1 MEATRAASCRPPLL
15 AVRIIDQPFEMCAIR
30 TGRRSTVPAPER
42 FYRDRQCCPTGAR
55 LRLDLNSVIGR
66 ARTVWLAATLA
77 GASAPALLKFTET
90 PKVQKYAILIGR
102 LTRDFFA
109 EGRRLGDCTSTF
121 ERFIC
126 RTAGP
131 NPRGISRDARSPA
144 HRAAGPVPVRSRF
157 RDMGRSP
164 CRASGREVPNP
175 HQQRPVCDGSNAGRA
190 TGWTSGS
197 ASIGHP
203 RPTPLL
209 GSLETARI
217 VAVSQLKANERRC
230 QFLFTDYAE
239 RAKNSEK
246 YFSW

>member
-1 MEATRAASCRPPLL
+1 MPSSL
-15 AVRIIDQPFEMCAIR
+15 
-30 TGRRSTVPAPER
+30 
-42 FYRDRQCCPTGAR
+42 
-55 LRLDLNSVIGR
+55 
-66 ARTVWLAATLA
+66 
-77 GASAPALLKFTET
+77 GASL
-90 PKVQKYAILIGR
+90 R
-102 LTRDFFA
+102 FFA
-109 EGRRLGDCTSTF
+109 EGRRFGDCTSIF

-175 HQQRPVCDGSNAGRA
+175 HRQRPVCDGSSAGRA

-197 ASIGHP
+197 ASTGH
-203 RPTPLL
+203 RQPTPLH

-217 VAVSQLKANERRC
+217 VAVSPPGGAGQSGGAG
-230 QFLFTDYAE
+230 
-239 RAKNSEK
+239 RARMNPTNVAPVTRGVGPAARSRDR
-246 YFSW
+246 SR